1 MAEMSFHARL
11 FSYFTILLLGGQQE
25 QQFSNFNWQWLKVS
39 QRHATGSAI
48 EILISRITVSWPPG
62 IAAVF
67 A

>member
-1 MAEMSFHARL
+1 MAEMSCHAQL
-11 FSYFTILLLGGQQE
+11 FYYSAIWQ
-25 QQFSNFNWQWLKVS
+25 QQFSNFHWIWLKVS

-48 EILISRITVSWPPG
+48 EILISRITAWPLG